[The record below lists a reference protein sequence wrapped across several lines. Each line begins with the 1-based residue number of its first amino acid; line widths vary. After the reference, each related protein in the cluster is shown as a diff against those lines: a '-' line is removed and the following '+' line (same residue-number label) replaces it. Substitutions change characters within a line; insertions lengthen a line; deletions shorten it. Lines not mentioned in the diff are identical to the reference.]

1 MYWLDS
7 WIEKKMESGG
17 IWTHARGIPRKLHYI
32 MRNYACIMYTK
43 FGVATVKYRV
53 TDTVE
58 VLNDTFTKV
67 GDRVGFEPTF
77 VG

>member
-1 MYWLDS
+1 
-7 WIEKKMESGG
+7 
-17 IWTHARGIPRKLHYI
+17 
-32 MRNYACIMYTK
+32 MRNYAYIKYTK
-43 FGVATVKYRV
+43 FGVATAKYRV

-67 GDRVGFEPTF
+67 GDRVGFEPTL

>member
-1 MYWLDS
+1 M
-7 WIEKKMESGG
+7 EKLRPGG
-17 IWTHARGIPRKLHYI
+17 IRTHDRVITQKLHYI
-32 MRNYACIMYTK
+32 KRNYAYTK
-43 FGVATVKYRV
+43 YTNFHVAIAKHRV

-67 GDRVGFEPTF
+67 GDRVGFEPTL